1 MPDAAT
7 LEPEVT
13 EQAENTE
20 TEQTETAPVAPDE
33 STLNDLGRMILATIR
48 EQAQAFNADAAR
60 YEAAT
65 GDRSKAVHD
74 LRDSSDDAKVVKF
87 RKWLE
92 ELDAK
97 REKAVT
103 EIDAYISENLMPASD
118 LSEADAEALKASLAE
133 TRKEIKNGMD
143 YFLSLPAVKS
153 VENANL
159 LLPELKGAR
168 KGVTKGTGTGA
179 PKPRVKAVY
188 IDGTLVSHD
197 VVKDG
202 KTEVKSSFTDA
213 VKFLS
218 EKHGVKI
225 QTSDLHAGYFAEA
238 KVEPKDWADGPDS
251 VEYVFHVTDKD
262 GASHNH
268 TVLVTK

>member
-1 MPDAAT
+1 MTDT
-7 LEPEVT
+7 
-13 EQAENTE
+13 
-20 TEQTETAPVAPDE
+20 QTETPAETNEAVAPDE
-33 STLNDLGRMILATIR
+33 SVLNDLGRMILATIR
-48 EQAQAFNADAAR
+48 EQVAAFNADVAK

-74 LRDSSDDAKVVKF
+74 LRENSDDPKVVKF

-92 ELDAK
+92 DIDAK
-97 REKAVT
+97 REAGIT
-103 EIDAYISENLMPASD
+103 EIDKHISENLMPQSD
-118 LSEADAEALKASLAE
+118 LSETDAETLKTSLAE
-133 TRKEIKNGMD
+133 TRKEIRNGMD

-168 KGVTKGTGTGA
+168 KGVSKGTGTGA
-179 PKPRVKAVY
+179 PKPRVTGVY
-188 IDGTLVSHD
+188 VDGTLCSHD

-218 EKHGVKI
+218 DKHNVKI

-238 KVEPKDWADGPDS
+238 KVEPANWADGPDS
-251 VEYVFHVTDKD
+251 VEYVFHVTDKA

-268 TVLVTK
+268 KILVTK